1 MQFSF
6 SRLLGKSGGERE
18 SDPMS
23 KYGNCVMLH
32 DDLRG
37 VCKYNFSAN
46 FSVGTS
52 TNLCIFERHE
62 RNEQILFLRS
72 SVIYRRCL
80 SMFLGIIDRT
90 PLASQSSSTTTSED
104 AAASAASK
112 GASRRPLAARLRL

>member
-1 MQFSF
+1 
-6 SRLLGKSGGERE
+6 
-18 SDPMS
+18 MS

-46 FSVGTS
+46 FGIRRNYESVY
-52 TNLCIFERHE
+52 
-62 RNEQILFLRS
+62 FLKKARAKRAKFIS
-72 SVIYRRCL
+72 SLALICDLSKLCL